1 MEYGISCSPA
11 QMRKLKSGG
20 AVTLTP
26 NHFVDSS
33 PHRIMVMPQTARR
46 INTAMR
52 KMKGV
57 RIALKP
63 DEDLVAMTE
72 GGKISLKSIG
82 KSFSKAFDPKK
93 NNVANTFNK
102 AGRDIEKTFKPVGN
116 ELVRTGDVIKRGFN
130 KEIVD
135 SGVGKEIAKHLIRAG
150 TDVILPTALGGLS
163 MLAGDPTGMSGQMV
177 GSLAGNYIKGA
188 AERGGYGVRKGMRR
202 IGMPRG
208 ARLAYDDTMV
218 VGGSTYAQRLARRTR
233 NTFKDIGKVAKKVA
247 ENPMVQEAGKVA
259 LREGA
264 KAAGQALTAYTGNPA
279 AGMALERLAVSGG
292 DKLIETGSTKQA
304 FGASKSVAKRIA
316 VEAVD
321 DYIDKNLT
329 GAEKRIA
336 EKALAGRYPSAKDLI
351 YDYGKSKMNTSIQR
365 IAPSNMEEALQPSF
379 AGYGLPIRT
388 RGGLRMGR
396 GLAHL
401 TPAYS
406 VAMRSAT
413 SGAGF
418 AVNDGR
424 MITSA
429 PSLSGV
435 IQTGSPFQRIN
446 SPAMSPF
453 IPSSPQLANQPIGKS
468 GGSFYPAG
476 RMGGSFL
483 PA

>member
-26 NHFVDSS
+26 SHFVDGS
-33 PHRIMVMPQTARR
+33 PHRIMVMPNTARR
-46 INTAMR
+46 IQTAMR

-63 DEDLVAMTE
+63 EEDIVAMTE

-82 KSFSKAFDPKK
+82 RSFKKAFDPK
-93 NNVANTFNK
+93 
-102 AGRDIEKTFKPVGN
+102 GKTTKEFKDFGKDV
-116 ELVRTGDVIKRGFN
+116 VRTGDVIKRGFN

-135 SGVGKEIAKHLIRAG
+135 SGVGKEIAKGLIRAG
-150 TDVILPTALGGLS
+150 TDVILPTALGAASTL
-163 MLAGDPTGMSGQMV
+163 LGDPTGMSGQIV
-177 GSLAGNYIKGA
+177 GNIAGDKLRGL
-188 AERGGYGVRKGMRR
+188 AERSGYGVRKGMRR
-202 IGMPRG
+202 VGAPRG
-208 ARLAYDDTMV
+208 ARLAYDDTMEM

-233 NTFKDIGKVAKKVA
+233 NTFKPVAKVLKKIA
-247 ENPMVQEAGKVA
+247 ANPVVKEVGKVA

-264 KAAGQALTAYTGNPA
+264 KAAGDALSAYTGNPA
-279 AGMALERLAVSGG
+279 AGVAFERLAVSGG
-292 DKLIETGSTKQA
+292 DKLIETGSAKKA
-304 FGASKSVAKRIA
+304 IGASKNVAKRMA

-321 DYIDKNLT
+321 DYIDANLT
-329 GAEKRIA
+329 GAEKAVA
-336 EKALAGRYPSAKDLI
+336 EKALAGRYSSASDLV
-351 YDYGKSKMNTSIQR
+351 YDYGNSKLEEMATS
-365 IAPSNMEEALQPSF
+365 PF
-379 AGYGLPIRT
+379 GGYGLPRRT
-388 RGGLRMGR
+388 RGGLRMGK
-396 GLAHL
+396 GMAHL

-413 SGAGF
+413 SGAGMSSGF

-429 PSLSGV
+429 PTPSGV
-435 IQTGSPFQRIN
+435 IQTGSPFQRIQ

-453 IPSSPQLANQPIGKS
+453 IAASPQLANQPIGKM

-476 RMGGSFL
+476 RMGGSFV